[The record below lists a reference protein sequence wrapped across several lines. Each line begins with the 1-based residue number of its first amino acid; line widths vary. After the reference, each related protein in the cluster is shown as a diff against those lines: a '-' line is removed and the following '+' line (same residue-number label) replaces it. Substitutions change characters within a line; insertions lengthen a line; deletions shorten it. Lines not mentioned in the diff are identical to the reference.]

1 MREKSGGLGVAL
13 WSQKLRQRWGDR
25 AFEPQDFRVGRRCM
39 RVSRGPAPQSKN
51 CVGAHP
57 WDGSFQLA
65 CILWASGRWRGRESS
80 YFPME
85 PWHLEA
91 LGSCRSCRGWDES
104 LKGKAEW
111 CLHPLTFA
119 CGKRWRKQALE
130 RSELGLLDQDLQYK
144 KVLSTKDRGHLKGIL
159 TMVLCRKISQLTKVT
174 SNWNLRERGREKY
187 PSTTTISIYNWIL
200 WRTGLASVKNRKSKE
215 VLS

>member
-1 MREKSGGLGVAL
+1 MRERSGGLGVAL

-65 CILWASGRWRGRESS
+65 CILWASGRSQWNLGIWKPWEAAGVAGGEMRAWKARPNDVCICLLLHVVSDGESK
-80 YFPME
+80 P
-85 PWHLEA
+85 
-91 LGSCRSCRGWDES
+91 
-104 LKGKAEW
+104 
-111 CLHPLTFA
+111 
-119 CGKRWRKQALE
+119 LE
-130 RSELGLLDQDLQYK
+130 RSELGLLDQNLQYK
-144 KVLSTKDRGHLKGIL
+144 KVLSTKDRGHLKGVL